1 MKETGDEQWGKK
13 MDKSDFE
20 TYLVERYEDQVDWY
34 GDRSGDY
41 KKKYQALQWGLII
54 LAALTPVF
62 VMLDLATKEELWLK
76 ALPIMTSVLVA
87 IFASALK
94 TFRFQET
101 WLEYRTT
108 AETLKKEK
116 YLYLAEADEYAG
128 AENKQ
133 RLFVLR
139 VENLISRENTAWAKA
154 WREDKDEQPAG
165 P

>member
-1 MKETGDEQWGKK
+1 M
-13 MDKSDFE
+13 
-20 TYLVERYEDQVDWY
+20 DWY
-34 GDRSGDY
+34 GDRSGEY

-62 VMLDLATKEELWLK
+62 VAIDLTKYAAGWPEFV
-76 ALPIMTSVLVA
+76 PIVTSVLVA

-94 TFRFQET
+94 TFRYQEI

-116 YLYLAEADEYAG
+116 NLYMAEADDYG
-128 AENKQ
+128 KSKNKE

-139 VENLISRENTAWAKA
+139 VENLISRENTAWAQA
-154 WREDKDEQPAG
+154 WREDKDEQSPG
-165 P
+165 S